1 MRRERFYHSAPS
13 AADSHLDSPQTFGVG
28 GSFVAPLAQ
37 AFPQG
42 LEAAA
47 YALRKRVICPRW
59 WLIGVMS
66 QWLLKDS
73 ELLTLE
79 LSIEED
85 DWVLS
90 GPSITPK
97 NFPLVVLLWTELFAQ
112 VSRTEFSDH
121 FTVELDLTR
130 ILRGTSSEVQAQ
142 REFLTEYLSSA
153 LRVQRARSVSSK
165 QQTRRAK
172 NPGNVSQQLALDS
185 VGLVQIVENVVVKQR
200 MPETLLVTFT
210 RDPRRLFT
218 LDAEELLPPALR
230 HTASAQT
237 VQPEFGTLGKLSAS
251 LVSLQPDVLQ
261 ALSRT
266 VSPKKLCSYLSL
278 ELMKKDTGLESES
291 DAEQVWRGRA
301 LAQRELS
308 RLHKEQLARAQS
320 FYDHGILSWE
330 NEAPKQRV
338 RQLVNRGPKLADS
351 GIVHCWRM
359 SQHALEAVQF
369 EHALASIMQKSQDAV
384 GTLTS
389 SATGR
394 VGLTAANVQTGLRA
408 EVQNS
413 DVGLRAEVQN
423 SDVGLRA
430 EVQNS
435 DVVLRS
441 EVSVAAAS
449 RRPDV
454 PVSTSPRSEVSVETS
469 AVSLPQMKPVLPRSE
484 RIVPM
489 AESVPLEQDLVQRKT
504 SSKTVVRSNAPEN
517 SAKREFL
524 NDDDFLMCVAAFY
537 ESLTPVQQ
545 QAFERE
551 RKKMSPEQFK
561 KYVTPALMRI
571 RLRD

>member
-13 AADSHLDSPQTFGVG
+13 AADSHLDSPQTLGMG
-28 GSFVAPLAQ
+28 GSFVAPLAH

-90 GPSITPK
+90 GPSMTPK

-112 VSRTEFSDH
+112 VSRTEFSEH
-121 FTVELDLTR
+121 YTVELDLTR
-130 ILRGTSSEVQAQ
+130 ILRGTSSEVQVQ

-153 LRVQRARSVSSK
+153 LRVQRARSASSK

-172 NPGNVSQQLALDS
+172 NFGNVSQQLTLDS

-200 MPETLLVTFT
+200 IPETLLVTFT

-218 LDAEELLPPALR
+218 LDAEDLLPPALR
-230 HTASAQT
+230 QTASAQT
-237 VQPEFGTLGKLSAS
+237 IQSEFGTLGKLSAS

-278 ELMKKDTGLESES
+278 ELMKKDTGPDSDS

-338 RQLVNRGPKLADS
+338 RQLVNRGPKMADS

-369 EHALASIMQKSQDAV
+369 EHALANIMQKSQDVV
-384 GTLTS
+384 GSLAP
-389 SATGR
+389 SATVR
-394 VGLTAANVQTGLRA
+394 TGLAASASQSDLRSQF
-408 EVQNS
+408 QNS
-413 DVGLRAEVQN
+413 EV
-423 SDVGLRA
+423 
-430 EVQNS
+430 E
-435 DVVLRS
+435 LRS
-441 EVSVAAAS
+441 EVSISAAS
-449 RRPDV
+449 LCP
-454 PVSTSPRSEVSVETS
+454 EVSIETS
-469 AVSLPQMKPVLPRSE
+469 SVSVPQMKPALPRSE
-484 RIVPM
+484 RIVAM
-489 AESVPLEQDLVQRKT
+489 AESVHLEQELVQRKT
-504 SSKTVVRSNAPEN
+504 SSKTVARSNGQEHLG
-517 SAKREFL
+517 KREFL

-561 KYVTPALMRI
+561 KYVTPVLMRI

>member
-28 GSFVAPLAQ
+28 GSFVAPLAH

-97 NFPLVVLLWTELFAQ
+97 NFPLIVLLWTELFAQ

-121 FTVELDLTR
+121 FAVELDLTR

-237 VQPEFGTLGKLSAS
+237 VQPEFGALGKLSAS

-389 SATGR
+389 SATDR
-394 VGLTAANVQTGLRA
+394 AGLTAANVQTGL
-408 EVQNS
+408 
-413 DVGLRAEVQN
+413 
-423 SDVGLRA
+423 
-430 EVQNS
+430 
-435 DVVLRS
+435 
-441 EVSVAAAS
+441 
-449 RRPDV
+449 
-454 PVSTSPRSEVSVETS
+454 RSEVSVETS

-504 SSKTVVRSNAPEN
+504 SSKTVVRSNTPEN